1 MPPAKRVR
9 TLLLGPAAELLCDE
23 LHSSGE
29 YFDHRLSPA
38 GKPQVRSGRLRLEK
52 TGRRLAAK
60 RTIANGVLQV
70 GLAAA
75 LNGRP
80 GHKKLQLAIF
90 EEEMPACRKRQSGA
104 QILAAQRDQGDFLR
118 HLRTNFFHAAATASV
133 PADTLPRPTLSPPH
147 STAVAWRRPRS
158 HSRLS
163 RRKS

>member
-38 GKPQVRSGRLRLEK
+38 AKPRVRSGRLRLEK
-52 TGRRLAAK
+52 TGRRTAAK

-75 LNGRP
+75 LNRRP

-90 EEEMPACRKRQSGA
+90 DEKMPARRKRQGGA
-104 QILAAQRDQGDFLR
+104 QILAAQRDQGGFLR
-118 HLRTNFFHAAATASV
+118 HLHTNFFRAAATASV
-133 PADTLPRPTLSPPH
+133 PAGTLPRPTLSPPH